1 VKQGALIVL
10 LAAAAIVVAVAFY
23 TAFDHY
29 NFILK
34 WSADF
39 NGGIHNETPEGLEPK

>member
-1 VKQGALIVL
+1 VKHGTFIVL
-10 LAAAAIVVAVAFY
+10 LTAAVIVVTVVFY

-39 NGGIHNETPEGLEPK
+39 NGGIHNETSEGFEPK